1 MPGAKRQALKMNG
14 CAFKAPE
21 PLKHC
26 GSTSLLTKVVAKSR
40 IPSCIVG
47 VALRNQEAKSHTN
60 VRSDPMTEEKAHV
73 NKSIQASLDED
84 ENILEKFKNLQE
96 ENLQLRGNLKEKDST
111 ISRLMKITKDQAAEY
126 NTAIELV
133 KEHQKETERQLEKSE
148 HLVKEKI
155 QLLEE
160 TKQHYTKILQKQH
173 TQHAELV
180 LEMKKQNA
188 VDIRNRE
195 EKIAKLRQYISDTF
209 QEKSWERQQQMDELR
224 RELNKFTEETHI
236 LKIKLEKEL
245 RSKR

>member
-111 ISRLMKITKDQAAEY
+111 ISRLMKITKDQ
-126 NTAIELV
+126 
-133 KEHQKETERQLEKSE
+133 
-148 HLVKEKI
+148 
-155 QLLEE
+155 
-160 TKQHYTKILQKQH
+160 
-173 TQHAELV
+173 HAELV